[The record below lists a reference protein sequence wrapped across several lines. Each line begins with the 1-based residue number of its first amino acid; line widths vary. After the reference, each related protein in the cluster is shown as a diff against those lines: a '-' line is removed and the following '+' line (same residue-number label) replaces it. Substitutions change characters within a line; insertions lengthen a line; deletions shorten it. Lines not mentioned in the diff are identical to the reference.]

1 MKNNRTVLNRTQKIE
16 QLHWH
21 IQHWKSDLQYMEDE
35 TDFVERLLN
44 SEIFE
49 PNRPNLFERLND
61 YLKKLGIFKSRKT
74 KLQKLISIHENLLG
88 TVMESDDDRVV
99 TNFYLK
105 HDDLEM
111 EVLSCTD
118 DFKKLKMEIFNFVGS
133 TLKVGTANLE

>member
-1 MKNNRTVLNRTQKIE
+1 
-16 QLHWH
+16 
-21 IQHWKSDLQYMEDE
+21 MEDE

-49 PNRPNLFERLND
+49 PNRPNLFERLKD
-61 YLKKLGIFKSRKT
+61 YLKKLDNFKARKT
-74 KLQKLISIHENLLG
+74 KLRKLISIHENLLG
-88 TVMESDDDRVV
+88 TVMQSDDDRVV

-118 DFKKLKMEIFNFVGS
+118 DFKSLKAEIFNFVGG
-133 TLKVGTANLE
+133 TLKMGTMKLK